1 MAFFTQNFAI
11 SNTAIAYQGPPLF
24 KDFPRV
30 SLSLKYGQTDRIF
43 NRSSNSLQYDICIN
57 NKSTTLNLC
66 AYFCDLN
73 RCAGSFITNMADRFA
88 RTSAGFL
95 ADLSLCLRL

>member
-1 MAFFTQNFAI
+1 MAKLTVFSIVVLTRCNM
-11 SNTAIAYQGPPLF
+11 
-24 KDFPRV
+24 
-30 SLSLKYGQTDRIF
+30 IF
-43 NRSSNSLQYDICIN
+43 VN

-73 RCAGSFITNMADRFA
+73 RCAGSLITNMADGFA